1 MKAVAFYLPQFY
13 PIPENDRWWGKGFT
27 EWINVV
33 RARPRFDGHYQP
45 HLPADLGFYDLRVVD
60 TIREQAEM
68 AKQHHIYGFCFYHY
82 WFEGKT
88 LLEKPLKLFVE
99 HEIDFPFCVCWAN
112 QNWTRAWDGND
123 RKCLMEQKYSS
134 EDDIR
139 YIRYMAENYFSRE
152 NYICV
157 DEKPVLVIYRTELF
171 PDIEATAERWREEV
185 QKMGFDG
192 IYLVNLEN
200 RTYGYPPSDIGFDAA
215 IDFQPKGENLP
226 VRYGKNV
233 FRSILNKFGMLNSV
247 FYNNFVW
254 QYRDYVKMNLYSMRP
269 GSTLFPSI
277 FPMWD
282 NSARRDKGAWIFHN
296 STPGYF
302 EEWIR
307 QISHEFKPEDVQKDF
322 LFINAWNEWAEGCH
336 LEPCQEWGHQ
346 YLEVVK
352 RNITNP
358 HAS

>member
-33 RARPRFDGHYQP
+33 QARPRFRGHYQP

-60 TIREQAEM
+60 TIRQQAEL
-68 AKQHHIYGFCFYHY
+68 AKKNHLFGFCFYHY

-88 LLEKPLKLFVE
+88 LLEKPLELFVD
-99 HEIDFPFCVCWAN
+99 HEIEFPFCICWAN
-112 QNWTRAWDGND
+112 QNWTRAWDGNE
-123 RKCLMEQKYSS
+123 RKCLIEQNYSP

-139 YIRYMAENYFSRE
+139 YIRYMAERYFSSE

-157 DEKPVLVIYRTELF
+157 DGKPVLVIYRTELF
-171 PDIEATAERWREEV
+171 PDMKATASRWRKEI

-192 IYLVNLEN
+192 LYLINVEN
-200 RTYGYPPSDIGFDAA
+200 RTYGYPPSSIGFDAA

-226 VRYGKNV
+226 RRYGKNGFKSV
-233 FRSILNKFGMLNSV
+233 LNKLGMLDSV
-247 FYNNFVW
+247 FYKNFVW
-254 QYRDYVKMNLYSMRP
+254 LYEEYKKNNLYSMRP
-269 GSTLFPSI
+269 DSTLYPSI

-282 NSARRDKGAWIFHN
+282 NSSRREKGAWIFHD
-296 STPGYF
+296 STPRLF
-302 EEWIR
+302 EEWLH
-307 QISHEFKPEDVQKDF
+307 QIVTEFKPENDQENF

-336 LEPCQEWGHQ
+336 LEPCRKWGHQ
-346 YLEVVK
+346 YLDVMK
-352 RNITNP
+352 RNIKKP
-358 HAS
+358 HAT